1 VLSLLKEVL
10 VKIAKKLNKADITWA
25 LGGSVML
32 KLRGLPVKPNDI
44 DLLVSLEDVE
54 KADRVIQNL
63 CQSRQNNSHKKD
75 ENYATQFFCQYKVDG
90 IDLDL
95 MAGFTL
101 KLKEKGEK
109 KIFKYRFNE
118 TSIVKNIKHNDAK
131 IPLSS
136 IEDWYVLYNLM
147 PGKQNK
153 VQLIEK
159 YFKENGIQYPD
170 ILKGYQ
176 KENISTKLNHKINS
190 VLNYTN

>member
-54 KADRVIQNL
+54 KADRVIKNL
-63 CQSRQNNSHKKD
+63 CQSRQNNSHK
-75 ENYATQFFCQYKVDG
+75 
-90 IDLDL
+90 
-95 MAGFTL
+95 
-101 KLKEKGEK
+101 KGEK

>member
-1 VLSLLKEVL
+1 MFSLLKEVL
-10 VKIAKKLNKADITWA
+10 VKIAKKLNQADITWA

-32 KLRGLPVKPNDI
+32 ELRGLPVKPNDI

-54 KADRVIQNL
+54 KADRVIKNL

-75 ENYATQFFCQYKVDG
+75 ENYATQFFYQYKIDG
-90 IDLDL
+90 IDFDL

-101 KLKEKGEK
+101 KLKEKEEN
-109 KIFKYRFNE
+109 KIFEYRFNE
-118 TSIVKNIKHNDAK
+118 TSIVKNMKLNDAK

-159 YFKENGIQYPD
+159 HFKEKGIQYPD

-176 KENISTKLNHKINS
+176 KENISIKLNHKINS
-190 VLNYTN
+190 VLNRKN